1 MLLKSPTK
9 GSGFEEDGTLT
20 VSGMTEDDA
29 YITINVDGKPVL
41 RQKTLKDIKATMGE
55 EGDFSFD
62 INIGKGY
69 YKKEVEVIVS
79 DEIGNTQKAQCEV
92 FNNGMGNVK
101 SLDVA
106 LSADTTDNTE
116 KEWISYSNKNLFLSD
131 KDDTSVAMQLCAI
144 TNDNNTIVL
153 NGMENVDWNMK
164 AVLGSAEMDSNKLTV
179 KKGSHGFVEG
189 KLILVDGAA
198 LSTSFTFGAE
208 VQGQTQE
215 KGYKVIY
222 KANGGKGAMTD
233 PNSPYSKN
241 DSVLVSKCGFTYQGK
256 TFVSWNTKADGSG
269 TTYVPGDKFYIK
281 GDVTLYAIWKKS
293 SGGDSVKPGDN
304 STVKVGSTQTVG
316 KAKYRVTFQGAVT
329 YLGTT
334 DKKAKKLTIPDTIK
348 IKGKT
353 YKVTAVGTNVAKS
366 NKKLTSVIIGKNVT
380 VIAAK
385 AFYKKKKLKSIK
397 FKSSKISKI
406 GKYAFK
412 GISKKAVFKVPKK
425 AKKKYKKK
433 LSKKTGFVKKTMKL
447 K

>member
-1 MLLKSPTK
+1 MFIYMYK
-9 GSGFEEDGTLT
+9 G
-20 VSGMTEDDA
+20 VMVA
-29 YITINVDGKPVL
+29 
-41 RQKTLKDIKATMGE
+41 KT
-55 EGDFSFD
+55 
-62 INIGKGY
+62 Y
-69 YKKEVEVIVS
+69 
-79 DEIGNTQKAQCEV
+79 
-92 FNNGMGNVK
+92 
-101 SLDVA
+101 
-106 LSADTTDNTE
+106 
-116 KEWISYSNKNLFLSD
+116 
-131 KDDTSVAMQLCAI
+131 
-144 TNDNNTIVL
+144 
-153 NGMENVDWNMK
+153 
-164 AVLGSAEMDSNKLTV
+164 
-179 KKGSHGFVEG
+179 
-189 KLILVDGAA
+189 
-198 LSTSFTFGAE
+198 
-208 VQGQTQE
+208 
-215 KGYKVIY
+215 
-222 KANGGKGAMTD
+222 
-233 PNSPYSKN
+233 PNCPYSKN

-281 GDVTLYAIWKKS
+281 GNVTLYAIWKKS